1 MVAHK
6 AAYQTPSKAFL
17 RSLHVPVE
25 EDCTG
30 GLVIEVFDD
39 STKIVADVVLLHGCP
54 QSCIPNPV
62 EGLLEVYAC
71 QILSKTFLNSMTTHT
86 HTHTHARTRAR
97 THDAQA
103 VRQD

>member
-1 MVAHK
+1 MTQIRLVLMLYFFMVAHK

-39 STKIVADVVLLHGCP
+39 SDKVGADVVLLHGCP
-54 QSCIPNPV
+54 QSCMPNLV
-62 EGLLEVYAC
+62 EGLLEVRRHCRGLAGSGDIFHREC
-71 QILSKTFLNSMTTHT
+71 IG
-86 HTHTHARTRAR
+86 
-97 THDAQA
+97 
-103 VRQD
+103 